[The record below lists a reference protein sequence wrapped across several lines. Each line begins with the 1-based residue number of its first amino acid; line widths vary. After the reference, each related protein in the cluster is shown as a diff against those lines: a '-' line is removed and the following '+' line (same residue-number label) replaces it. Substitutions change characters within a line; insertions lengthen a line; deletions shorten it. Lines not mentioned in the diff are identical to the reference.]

1 MALGGTLKEFQLISR
16 TVVQD
21 IPHGGAHF
29 MARNQQLSIEPLVPT
44 SRDEWKDDTI
54 WPCRMIRTS
63 TTALTDRRQALRRE
77 GQHP

>member
-21 IPHGGAHF
+21 NPHGGAHS

-44 SRDEWKDDTI
+44 SRDE
-54 WPCRMIRTS
+54 
-63 TTALTDRRQALRRE
+63 
-77 GQHP
+77 